1 MGARWKVA
9 PTAEDNGGFAELVGA
24 QGASARET
32 RADVSLKAEERH
44 LNPSGTVHG
53 GVISTL
59 IDASMAEALNTM
71 TEQDEQPFTI
81 QITVNYTKPGKPGML
96 TANAQVRK
104 GGERI
109 TIVEAE
115 VVQEDED
122 EVIAL
127 ATGTY
132 TPLARQAG
140 KGTALVEYVSPK
152 TQKFAPLTKL
162 PYRVCSDSGQ
172 WFVANRGSYQAM

>member
-1 MGARWKVA
+1 M
-9 PTAEDNGGFAELVGA
+9 TEDNGGFTQLVGTEL
-24 QGASARET
+24 SNVEER
-32 RADVSLKAEERH
+32 RATINLKAEERH

-71 TEQDEQPFTI
+71 IEEGEQPFTI
-81 QITVNYTKPGKPGML
+81 QITVNYMKPGKPGML
-96 TANAQVRK
+96 TSTAQVRK

-115 VVQEDED
+115 VMQEDED

-132 TPLARQAG
+132 TPA
-140 KGTALVEYVSPK
+140 S
-152 TQKFAPLTKL
+152 
-162 PYRVCSDSGQ
+162 
-172 WFVANRGSYQAM
+172 

>member
-1 MGARWKVA
+1 M
-9 PTAEDNGGFAELVGA
+9 AEYNGGFTELVGTEVS
-24 QGASARET
+24 SAVEGS
-32 RADVSLKAEERH
+32 ADVSLKAEERH
-44 LNPSGTVHG
+44 LNPSGTIHG

-81 QITVNYTKPGKPGML
+81 QITVNYMKPGKLGPL
-96 TANAQVRK
+96 TSTAQVRK

-132 TPLARQAG
+132 TPVG
-140 KGTALVEYVSPK
+140 
-152 TQKFAPLTKL
+152 
-162 PYRVCSDSGQ
+162 
-172 WFVANRGSYQAM
+172 

>member
-1 MGARWKVA
+1 M
-9 PTAEDNGGFAELVGA
+9 AEDNKDFTQLVGTEVS
-24 QGASARET
+24 SAEEG
-32 RADVSLKAEERH
+32 RAEVSLEAQEQH

-59 IDASMAEALNTM
+59 IDVSMAEALNTM
-71 TEQDEQPFTI
+71 TEESEQPFTI
-81 QITVNYTKPGKPGML
+81 QITVNYMRPGKPGAL
-96 TANAQVRK
+96 TSTAEVRK

-115 VVQEDED
+115 VVQEEDE

-132 TPLARQAG
+132 TPIG
-140 KGTALVEYVSPK
+140 
-152 TQKFAPLTKL
+152 
-162 PYRVCSDSGQ
+162 
-172 WFVANRGSYQAM
+172 

>member
-1 MGARWKVA
+1 M
-9 PTAEDNGGFAELVGA
+9 AEDNRGFTELVGTELS
-24 QGASARET
+24 SAEEG
-32 RADVSLKAEERH
+32 RATVNLKAEERH

-59 IDASMAEALNTM
+59 IDVSMAEALNTM
-71 TEQDEQPFTI
+71 TEEDEQPFTI
-81 QITVNYTKPGKPGML
+81 QITVNYMRPGKPGTL
-96 TANAQVRK
+96 TTTAEVRK

-115 VVQEDED
+115 VVQEED

-132 TPLARQAG
+132 TPVG
-140 KGTALVEYVSPK
+140 
-152 TQKFAPLTKL
+152 
-162 PYRVCSDSGQ
+162 
-172 WFVANRGSYQAM
+172 

>member
-1 MGARWKVA
+1 M
-9 PTAEDNGGFAELVGA
+9 AEENGRFTQLVGTEL
-24 QGASARET
+24 QSAEEG
-32 RADVSLKAEERH
+32 RAAVGLQAEERH

-71 TEQDEQPFTI
+71 VGESEQPFTI
-81 QITVNYTKPGKPGML
+81 QITVNYMKPGKPGTL
-96 TANAQVRK
+96 TSTAEVRK

-115 VVQEDED
+115 VVQEGDED
-122 EVIAL
+122 GEVIAL

-132 TPLARQAG
+132 TPVG
-140 KGTALVEYVSPK
+140 
-152 TQKFAPLTKL
+152 
-162 PYRVCSDSGQ
+162 
-172 WFVANRGSYQAM
+172 

>member
-1 MGARWKVA
+1 M
-9 PTAEDNGGFAELVGA
+9 AENNGGFAEQVGTELS
-24 QGASARET
+24 SAEEG
-32 RADVSLKAEERH
+32 RAAVRLKAEDRH

-71 TEQDEQPFTI
+71 VDEGEQPFTI
-81 QITVNYTKPGKPGML
+81 QITVNYMKPGKPGML
-96 TANAQVRK
+96 TSTARVRK

-115 VVQEDED
+115 VVQEDGD

-132 TPLARQAG
+132 TPVG
-140 KGTALVEYVSPK
+140 
-152 TQKFAPLTKL
+152 
-162 PYRVCSDSGQ
+162 
-172 WFVANRGSYQAM
+172 

>member
-1 MGARWKVA
+1 M
-9 PTAEDNGGFAELVGA
+9 AENNRRFTELVGTEVS
-24 QGASARET
+24 SAEEGQ
-32 RADVSLKAEERH
+32 AAVSLRAEQRH

-59 IDASMAEALNTM
+59 IDAAMAEALNTI
-71 TEQDEQPFTI
+71 TEEDEQPFTI
-81 QITVNYTKPGKPGML
+81 QITVNYMKPGKPGTL
-96 TANAQVRK
+96 TSTAQVRK

-115 VVQEDED
+115 VVQEDDE

-132 TPLARQAG
+132 TPVG
-140 KGTALVEYVSPK
+140 
-152 TQKFAPLTKL
+152 
-162 PYRVCSDSGQ
+162 
-172 WFVANRGSYQAM
+172 

>member
-1 MGARWKVA
+1 MI
-9 PTAEDNGGFAELVGA
+9 ENNGGFAELVGTELSTA
-24 QGASARET
+24 EEG
-32 RADVSLKAEERH
+32 RAAVSLEAAERH

-71 TEQDEQPFTI
+71 TEEGEQPFTI
-81 QITVNYTKPGKPGML
+81 QITVNYMKPGKPGTL
-96 TANAQVRK
+96 TSTAQVRK

-115 VVQEDED
+115 VMQEDKD

-132 TPLARQAG
+132 TPVG
-140 KGTALVEYVSPK
+140 
-152 TQKFAPLTKL
+152 
-162 PYRVCSDSGQ
+162 
-172 WFVANRGSYQAM
+172 

>member
-1 MGARWKVA
+1 M
-9 PTAEDNGGFAELVGA
+9 AEDNGGFTKLVGTEVS
-24 QGASARET
+24 SAEEG
-32 RADVSLKAEERH
+32 RAAVSLKAEERH

-71 TEQDEQPFTI
+71 TEEDEQPFTI
-81 QITVNYTKPGKPGML
+81 QITVNYMKPGKPGRL
-96 TANAQVRK
+96 TSTAEVRK

-115 VVQEDED
+115 VVQEED

-132 TPLARQAG
+132 TPVG
-140 KGTALVEYVSPK
+140 
-152 TQKFAPLTKL
+152 
-162 PYRVCSDSGQ
+162 
-172 WFVANRGSYQAM
+172 

>member
-1 MGARWKVA
+1 M
-9 PTAEDNGGFAELVGA
+9 AEDEGGFTQLVGTELSSA
-24 QGASARET
+24 EEGRAS
-32 RADVSLKAEERH
+32 VSLRAEERH

-59 IDASMAEALNTM
+59 IDVSMAEALNTM
-71 TEQDEQPFTI
+71 VEEGEQPFTI
-81 QITVNYTKPGKPGML
+81 QITVNYMKPGKPGTL
-96 TANAQVRK
+96 TSTAEVRK

-115 VVQEDED
+115 VVQEED

-132 TPLARQAG
+132 TPVG
-140 KGTALVEYVSPK
+140 
-152 TQKFAPLTKL
+152 
-162 PYRVCSDSGQ
+162 
-172 WFVANRGSYQAM
+172 

>member
-1 MGARWKVA
+1 M
-9 PTAEDNGGFAELVGA
+9 AENNGGFAEQVGTELS
-24 QGASARET
+24 SAEEG
-32 RADVSLKAEERH
+32 RAAVRLKAEDRH

-71 TEQDEQPFTI
+71 VDEEEQPFTI
-81 QITVNYTKPGKPGML
+81 QITVNYMKPGKPGML
-96 TANAQVRK
+96 TSTAQVRK

-115 VVQEDED
+115 VVQEEED

-132 TPLARQAG
+132 TPVG
-140 KGTALVEYVSPK
+140 
-152 TQKFAPLTKL
+152 
-162 PYRVCSDSGQ
+162 
-172 WFVANRGSYQAM
+172 